1 MPLLF
6 LLFALFVLSA
16 CVNTAEVYSS
26 NGEKSAITILDN
38 KTDAQNAQ
46 DEYKKLQ
53 AQRVQE

>member
-1 MPLLF
+1 
-6 LLFALFVLSA
+6 
-16 CVNTAEVYSS
+16 VNTAEVYSS